1 MRYIAVLA
9 LCLTGCAP
17 YYAGVHSSAGS
28 IGSMFGIEVG
38 RTAVGMLN
46 DSTNPTRFYGSAE
59 LATGVSNSEYDAPF
73 YCGVNFG
80 VISGRLGL
88 GVSAGGIVTGTR
100 TSGIYETKSL
110 PVGGAEVRLFL
121 TPSTSVSSGFQA
133 VRGSTFGFSLG
144 F

>member
-1 MRYIAVLA
+1 MRYFAISL

-46 DSTNPTRFYGSAE
+46 DSTNPARFYGSAE
-59 LATGVSNSEYDAPF
+59 LAVGLGNSEYDDPL
-73 YCGVNFG
+73 YYGVNFG
-80 VISGRLGL
+80 YIAGRLGL
-88 GVSAGGIVTGTR
+88 GISAGGIVTGTR
-100 TSGIYETKSL
+100 MSGIYETKSL

-121 TPSTSVSSGFQA
+121 SPST
-133 VRGSTFGFSLG
+133 
-144 F
+144 